1 MNHRPDAVEL
11 LRIARRSLLESV
23 LPRVPA
29 ELRYTTLMI
38 ANAMVISEREIVA
51 GDAAA
56 EGALARIA
64 KLLAEPEPSPQH
76 SELPGALRESNHRL
90 AAAIREGRFDAE
102 SRPALLHHLL
112 ETAVAQLSVSNP
124 KVLDT

>member
-11 LRIARRSLLESV
+11 LRTARRSLIEAV

-38 ANAMVISEREIVA
+38 ANAMVISEREVAA

-56 EGALARIA
+56 EAAIARTAAL
-64 KLLAEPEPSPQH
+64 LDEPEPSADH
-76 SELPGALRESNHRL
+76 RELRAALHESNHRL

-102 SRPALLHHLL
+102 RRPALLDHLL
-112 ETAVAQLSVSNP
+112 DTAVAHLSVSNP